1 MKKIY
6 YLFLFAKILL
16 PDTES
21 ATCQE
26 MLADTA
32 SWIDSE
38 VIDNTA
44 KLLKTKECKNCRLDG
59 ADLRGQNLAKADLQL
74 SSMIGTLLQ
83 CAILDGANV
92 EGATFKFARMDSAS
106 LKNIDFKGADLN
118 QIKAESADFT
128 GSNLANTHM
137 QSARLSGANFKDA
150 NLTNTDFTSAILR
163 KANFTN
169 TLIDGLIAVYA
180 DLAFADFLNAKG
192 NIKLSTLGYLPTTI
206 FCTRAPDGKINSIR
220 SASYTPAQQQECSAR
235 MKELGL
241 NPKDHIISEITSSI
255 S

>member
-6 YLFLFAKILL
+6 YLLLISKILL

-21 ATCQE
+21 STCQE
-26 MLADTA
+26 MLADPA
-32 SWIDSE
+32 SSIE
-38 VIDNTA
+38 PEAKDNTQ
-44 KLLKTKECKNCRLDG
+44 KLLITNECNNCKLDG
-59 ADLRGQNLAKADLQL
+59 ADLRGQNLGNANLQGASL
-74 SSMIGTLLQ
+74 MGALLQ
-83 CAILDGANV
+83 CATLDGANV
-92 EGATFKFARMDSAS
+92 KGATFKFARMHGAS
-106 LKNIDFKGADLN
+106 LKHIDFEGNVDLN

-192 NIKLSTLGYLPTTI
+192 NITLSTLGYLPTNI
-206 FCTRAPDGKINSIR
+206 CCTRNPNGKISSTI
-220 SASYTPAQQQECSAR
+220 SASCTQAQQQECSAR
-235 MKELGL
+235 MQELGL
-241 NPKDHIISEITSSI
+241 DPKDHIIS
-255 S
+255 